1 MCYASGHAYYLPA
14 AFPLFNVCPV
24 YSGDSGGS
32 LVSMK
37 SSWEEIMVNKLCLLY
52 IRIMNNIIGISMS
65 SDAIQHHI

>member
-1 MCYASGHAYYLPA
+1 MIMHVSFIHAPTIHAPA

-37 SSWEEIMVNKLCLLY
+37 SSWNEIMVTY
-52 IRIMNNIIGISMS
+52 
-65 SDAIQHHI
+65 